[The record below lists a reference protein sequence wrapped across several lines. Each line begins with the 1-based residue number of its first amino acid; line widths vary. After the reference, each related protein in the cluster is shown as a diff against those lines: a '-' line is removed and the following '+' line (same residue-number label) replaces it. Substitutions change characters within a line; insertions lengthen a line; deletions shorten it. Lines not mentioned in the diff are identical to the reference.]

1 MIYGY
6 VTLHTHQDNWY
17 EEEQTDV
24 KKVRLFNN
32 KTERDN
38 AERIEFRNGHWTETF
53 ETKSEQGKLI
63 LIEKKEYNA
72 LKKEIETLKNKLMR
86 YDKDVC

>member
-6 VTLHTHQDNWY
+6 VTLYKHQDNWY

-24 KKVRLFNN
+24 KKVRLFND
-32 KTERDN
+32 KKERDN
-38 AERIEFRNGHWTETF
+38 AKRIEFRNGHWTETF

-72 LKKEIETLKNKLMR
+72 LKKEIEALKNKLTR
-86 YDKDVC
+86 YDEVTY

>member
-6 VTLHTHQDNWY
+6 VTLYKHQDNWY

-24 KKVRLFNN
+24 KKVRLFND
-32 KTERDN
+32 KRERDN
-38 AERIEFRNGHWTETF
+38 AERIEIRNGHWTETF

-63 LIEKKEYNA
+63 LIEKKEYD
-72 LKKEIETLKNKLMR
+72 TLKTEIKDLKTKLMS
-86 YDKDVC
+86 YGKDVR

>member
-6 VTLHTHQDNWY
+6 VTLYKHQDNWY
-17 EEEQTDV
+17 EEEQADV
-24 KKVRLFNN
+24 KKVRLFSDKN
-32 KTERDN
+32 ERDN

-63 LIEKKEYNA
+63 LIEKKEYDA
-72 LKKEIETLKNKLMR
+72 LKKEIEILKNKLMS